1 MQDLFDEELKELLQ
15 GTKIQVPESYDKKV
29 EETLSNIS
37 IPSKKRYLHLF
48 YSKTAAVIVICVTVL
63 ASSLGV
69 GAALNLYREKM
80 QSMTEEEKKHYNKE
94 VQDSEAA
101 GDSYSRALTEKEEK
115 RMQSLRVAYEK
126 QGKFPA
132 SEIREVSRKSDIR
145 ENELAFCVENSTFYL
160 PQEELT
166 EEQILEIIDFMEKR
180 DFSVRKENKVA
191 EETLKPDEKI
201 SRKEA
206 IQLARKRIETV
217 YLVTADKADV
227 RCKFN
232 ATKNAEGKRLASYQI
247 TLKNKAWDF
256 DASVEIESK
265 NGEIQQIAIEHK

>member
-29 EETLSNIS
+29 EEALSNIS

-101 GDSYSRALTEKEEK
+101 GDSYSRALTEKEETIP
-115 RMQSLRVAYEK
+115 S
-126 QGKFPA
+126 
-132 SEIREVSRKSDIR
+132 
-145 ENELAFCVENSTFYL
+145 C
-160 PQEELT
+160 
-166 EEQILEIIDFMEKR
+166 
-180 DFSVRKENKVA
+180 
-191 EETLKPDEKI
+191 
-201 SRKEA
+201 
-206 IQLARKRIETV
+206 
-217 YLVTADKADV
+217 
-227 RCKFN
+227 
-232 ATKNAEGKRLASYQI
+232 RL
-247 TLKNKAWDF
+247 
-256 DASVEIESK
+256 
-265 NGEIQQIAIEHK
+265 

>member
-29 EETLSNIS
+29 EEALSNIS

-115 RMQSLRVAYEK
+115 RMQSLRAAYEK

-132 SEIREVSRKSDIR
+132 SEIRKVSRKKDIR
-145 ENELAFCVENSTFYL
+145 ENELAFCAENSTFYL

-180 DFSVRKENKVA
+180 DFSVREENKVA
-191 EETLKPDEKI
+191 EETPKPDEKI
-201 SRKEA
+201 SRKEG
-206 IQLARKRIETV
+206 
-217 YLVTADKADV
+217 
-227 RCKFN
+227 RCP
-232 ATKNAEGKRLASYQI
+232 LQI
-247 TLKNKAWDF
+247 
-256 DASVEIESK
+256 
-265 NGEIQQIAIEHK
+265 